1 MPKLHMRVSV
11 ELDITENQFRKIID
25 RSLSCSEG
33 RKHLCDVDYE
43 MLPRDVKAMIDI
55 KKFDV
60 CDWDEGGYIPDS
72 WLGYDAED
80 SGLYEVDER
89 GVRKKESATMLDAVY
104 EQYLHDKNLPDDDE
118 EE

>member
-1 MPKLHMRVSV
+1 MPKLHMSVSV
-11 ELDITENQFRKIID
+11 ELEVTENQFRKIIE

-33 RKHLCDVDYE
+33 RKYLCDMDYE

-72 WLGYDAED
+72 WLAYDAED